1 MERIGTIRN
10 AKNSENVISRQ
21 FKTMSVE
28 FNHTAFIGQRD
39 FDQEV
44 SDNDFEVSLRVFFYL
59 CMYCKFM
66 YVSLKCIH
74 YDMIHII
81 CK

>member
-44 SDNDFEVSLRVFFYL
+44 SDNNFEVSLKIYSICILHFYEQL
-59 CMYCKFM
+59 KFEIL
-66 YVSLKCIH
+66 S
-74 YDMIHII
+74 
-81 CK
+81 

>member
-21 FKTMSVE
+21 LKTMSVE

-44 SDNDFEVSLRVFFYL
+44 SDNDFEVSLRVFFL
-59 CMYCKFM
+59 FM
-66 YVSLKCIH
+66 YVLQIYVCT
-74 YDMIHII
+74 YP
-81 CK
+81 

>member
-44 SDNDFEVSLRVFFYL
+44 SDNDFEVSLRVFFL
-59 CMYCKFM
+59 FM
-66 YVSLKCIH
+66 YVLQIYVCILEMHSL
-74 YDMIHII
+74 
-81 CK
+81 